1 MSVDDRE
8 TKEMHRTGPGRVT
21 TAGED
26 DLARARGKLDDDD
39 DDLDADDEPGDAK
52 SVTRAP
58 IVTAASADDADEEAD
73 DDDDDLDDE
82 DGDAVAATGADG
94 ELPAVSRKIRRRRR
108 RTRPRSKTIAMK
120 RLTREELRVGAL
132 MFPVVDDQRPRT
144 RGECGEEQRPCPWV
158 ACKFHLYLDVNPE
171 TGSIKINFPDL
182 EPWEMKDT
190 CSLDVAGRGGIT
202 LEEVGEIMNLTRE
215 RIRQVEVRG
224 LLKLKMGSPSPDEIG
239 AALIRRPG
247 Q

>member
-1 MSVDDRE
+1 MSAEDEDLLDE
-8 TKEMHRTGPGRVT
+8 EMEEG
-21 TAGED
+21 D
-26 DLARARGKLDDDD
+26 DLE
-39 DDLDADDEPGDAK
+39 DAA
-52 SVTRAP
+52 
-58 IVTAASADDADEEAD
+58 
-73 DDDDDLDDE
+73 
-82 DGDAVAATGADG
+82 DGDLSEEDVQLAEGTG

-120 RLTREELRVGAL
+120 RLTREELRLGAL
-132 MFPVVDDQRPRT
+132 MYPPVDDERPKT
-144 RGECGEEQRPCPWV
+144 RAECRGDVRPCPWV

-182 EPWEMKDT
+182 EPWDMKDT
-190 CSLDVAGRGGIT
+190 CSLDVAERGGIT

-224 LLKLKMGSPSPDEIG
+224 LLKLKMASPSPDEVG
-239 AALIRRPG
+239 AALLRRPG